1 MILNIFLIT
10 FILLIIIIYSY
21 NKESFQN
28 NETNGTLEWDLIYQ
42 HKSKWQD
49 IEFVKRD
56 EDNTWALYLNNEIQV
71 YSEEY
76 ELSHYLQC
84 SLPIEKYKP
93 KNILILGGGD
103 LIAAAFCLKYN
114 FVESVTLVEIDSEVV
129 KFAKENETFRQITN
143 DVSKDKRLSI
153 IIGDAI
159 QYIQQTPNKYD
170 FIIEDVE
177 IDFTNQKS
185 DISVG
190 SFLKNCLEKAPI
202 YCGSFPSHRIKDN
215 SDIINISKQKKPS
228 YITIPNTNTANILTQ
243 LHFSKKDLSI
253 ITPFIPNYTIHI
265 CSYYHGK
272 LYGTEA
278 YLLITMN

>member
-1 MILNIFLIT
+1 MIFYILLIA
-10 FILLIIIIYSY
+10 FILLIIIIYSC

-28 NETNGTLEWDLIYQ
+28 NETNELLEWDIIYQ

-49 IEFVKRD
+49 IEFLQRD
-56 EDNTWALYLNNEIQV
+56 EDNTWALYLNDEIQV
-71 YSEEY
+71 YSKEY
-76 ELSHYLQC
+76 KISHYLQC

-103 LIAAAFCLKYN
+103 LIAAAFCLKYD

-129 KFAKENETFRQITN
+129 RFAKENETFRQITN

-159 QYIQQTPNKYD
+159 EYIQQTPHKYD

-215 SDIINISKQKKPS
+215 SRIIKMSKEKNQS
-228 YITIPNTNTANILTQ
+228 YITIPNTDNTNILKQ

-253 ITPFIPNYTIHI
+253 ITPLILNYTIQI
-265 CSYYHGK
+265 CSYDHGK

-278 YLLITMN
+278 YLLITMK

>member
-49 IEFVKRD
+49 IEFLKRD

-93 KNILILGGGD
+93 KNIHALTV
-103 LIAAAFCLKYN
+103 IAAPEGIEL
-114 FVESVTLVEIDSEVV
+114 I
-129 KFAKENETFRQITN
+129 KEKHPDIT
-143 DVSKDKRLSI
+143 
-153 IIGDAI
+153 
-159 QYIQQTPNKYD
+159 
-170 FIIEDVE
+170 
-177 IDFTNQKS
+177 
-185 DISVG
+185 
-190 SFLKNCLEKAPI
+190 
-202 YCGSFPSHRIKDN
+202 
-215 SDIINISKQKKPS
+215 
-228 YITIPNTNTANILTQ
+228 
-243 LHFSKKDLSI
+243 
-253 ITPFIPNYTIHI
+253 
-265 CSYYHGK
+265 
-272 LYGTEA
+272 
-278 YLLITMN
+278 LITACIDEKLNENWYIVPGLGDMGDRLFGTT